1 MLIAQSSP
9 ALLLHS
15 STSKPAPFVRCVTI
29 GDMECYKILLIAIH
43 DTSVAT
49 ESGLSRIRS
58 NPSFDTLVA
67 DASTDFGAPVIGVT
81 ATAALSIDIPS
92 PNSTWSVVGYLLDVG
107 TTAMPA
113 VIRDMECYCSKLHS
127 VLFC

>member
-1 MLIAQSSP
+1 
-9 ALLLHS
+9 
-15 STSKPAPFVRCVTI
+15 
-29 GDMECYKILLIAIH
+29 MECYKILLIAIH

-113 VIRDMECYCSKLHS
+113 VIRDMEC
-127 VLFC
+127 